1 MSKLRKDYSKLS
13 DAELDAAIEAA
24 RRARD
29 ASSRAVTLEILG
41 DVPSANLAPPENVL
55 FVCKL
60 NPVTEDEDLELI
72 FSRFGPIKSL
82 EIIRNP
88 RTGQSLQY
96 AFIEYESKESC
107 EEAYKK
113 MENVLID
120 DRRIHVDF
128 SQSLS
133 KLKDYHVI
141 SSSTMNPRFKRLASG
156 GGGGKSQS
164 I

>member
-72 FSRFGPIKSL
+72 FSRFGPIK
-82 EIIRNP
+82 R
-88 RTGQSLQY
+88 
-96 AFIEYESKESC
+96 
-107 EEAYKK
+107 
-113 MENVLID
+113 
-120 DRRIHVDF
+120 
-128 SQSLS
+128 
-133 KLKDYHVI
+133 
-141 SSSTMNPRFKRLASG
+141 
-156 GGGGKSQS
+156 
-164 I
+164 